1 MLYLHPSG
9 LRGSDDTPRA
19 GSGSASDAICRQPP
33 THPVKITFPGR
44 VLLRRIGVQGAQGA
58 WGGPKFPRGSVPL
71 LLVPSLASA
80 QRHAACSDASQTSRH
95 SPQQFPAANVLPILF
110 FFILFWLYHRLLMR
124 RRGVQ
129 LVLVFGGESWAAQ
142 ELPWGL
148 CILGCLLLESEF
160 VSFVFY
166 FRCS

>member
-1 MLYLHPSG
+1 MKNWG
-9 LRGSDDTPRA
+9 AG
-19 GSGSASDAICRQPP
+19 GSGGLGWPQIPPGLAAIAS
-33 THPVKITFPGR
+33 HPVLGERPEAR
-44 VLLRRIGVQGAQGA
+44 CVLRRLPDIA
-58 WGGPKFPRGSVPL
+58 PFP
-71 LLVPSLASA
+71 SA
-80 QRHAACSDASQTSRH
+80 VSSSKCSPD
-95 SPQQFPAANVLPILF
+95 LIF